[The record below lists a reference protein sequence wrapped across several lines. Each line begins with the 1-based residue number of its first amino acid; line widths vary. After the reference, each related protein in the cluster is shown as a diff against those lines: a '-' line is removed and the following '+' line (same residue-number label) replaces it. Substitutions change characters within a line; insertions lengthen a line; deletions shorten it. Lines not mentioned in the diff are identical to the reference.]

1 MKCTVIGMWGGFP
14 EKDEGTSGYLIEKD
28 GFHILLDTGSGVAA
42 HVQNYVEL
50 NDLHHIVMSHYHNDH
65 SVDLGAFLF
74 GRMINMFMG
83 RIDTELNIY
92 GPDDEKIIDQ
102 INDVKLSQFHPYD
115 DQSTLN
121 IGPFTIEF
129 HRNNHPVETYAMRI
143 TDDEGKVLVYT
154 ADSSYMDSLVAFS
167 EGADALIIECN
178 NYEGEDAARLGHMN
192 AEEAGRFA
200 VKAGVKRTVLTHLPH
215 YGDVNELKVS
225 AEAAGAEN
233 VELAK
238 VDMEIDI

>member
-14 EKDEGTSGYLIEKD
+14 EKDEPTSGYLIEKD

-50 NDLHHIVMSHYHNDH
+50 NDLHHIVMSHYHYDH

-92 GPDDEKIIDQ
+92 GPDDQKIIDQ
-102 INDVKLSQFHPYD
+102 VNDVKLSRFHSYD
-115 DQSTLN
+115 ASSQLN

-154 ADSSYMDSLVAFS
+154 ADSSYMDSLVQFS
-167 EGADALIIECN
+167 EGADVLITECN
-178 NYEGEDAARLGHMN
+178 SYEGEDAARLGHMN
-192 AEEAGRFA
+192 AEEAGLFSSR
-200 VKAGVKRTVLTHLPH
+200 AGVKRTILTHLPH
-215 YGDVNELKVS
+215 YGDVHELTES
-225 AEAAGAEN
+225 AEKAGAEN
-233 VELAK
+233 VELAQ
-238 VDMEIDI
+238 VDQVIEI